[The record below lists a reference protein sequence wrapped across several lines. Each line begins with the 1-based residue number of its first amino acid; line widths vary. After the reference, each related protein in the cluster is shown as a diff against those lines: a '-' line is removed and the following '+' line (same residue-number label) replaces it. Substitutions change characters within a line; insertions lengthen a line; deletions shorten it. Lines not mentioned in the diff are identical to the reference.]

1 MDRRL
6 FRILIPFLL
15 ISVFCGCVKRETLY
29 LKKAG
34 QDEIL
39 YTSLKQ
45 TCDSKELNDYLQ
57 KDPSLEEVCG
67 KFQIGDYKQI
77 GSSRYIVIKT
87 SEGLAAVFFADTDLS
102 VDGSMNYDVPILHN
116 DIIWVTFSDDGDQD
130 FFKGSIV
137 GRSLEAVRLADASGQ
152 YPFLYRSWSGYP
164 KYSYHSFASGDCYT
178 VYYDDNY
185 LVSDVFHFTI

>member
-1 MDRRL
+1 MKRKL
-6 FRILIPFLL
+6 FGIITVLLL
-15 ISVFCGCVKRETLY
+15 ISVFCGCGKREPLS
-29 LKKAG
+29 LREAG

-39 YTSLKQ
+39 YPSLTQ
-45 TCDSKELNDYLQ
+45 ICDYKELQDYLQ

-67 KFQIGDYKQI
+67 KFGIGDYKQS
-77 GSSRYIVIKT
+77 GGSRYVVIKT
-87 SEGLAAVFFADTDLS
+87 SEGLAAVFFVDPEQIADSPL
-102 VDGSMNYDVPILHN
+102 NYDGPILHVG
-116 DIIWVTFSDDGDQD
+116 ITMISFSEDGDPD